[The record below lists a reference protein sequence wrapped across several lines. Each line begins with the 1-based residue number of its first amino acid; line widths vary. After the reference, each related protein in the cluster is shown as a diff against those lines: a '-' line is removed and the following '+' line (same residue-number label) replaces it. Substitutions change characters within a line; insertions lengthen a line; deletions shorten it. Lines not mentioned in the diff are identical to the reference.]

1 MKNVIEAYGSILV
14 LLLNVFACIAVTNA
28 STISAEAK
36 EYKAAVVA
44 EIENSNFNP
53 HVIAACE
60 AQAAQAGY
68 TLEINNCIYDEY
80 QNIQTAEVV
89 LTYTYSLPLFNIQ
102 ETKTTRGIA
111 R

>member
-1 MKNVIEAYGSILV
+1 MKNIIEAYGGLFI

-28 STISAEAK
+28 SSISAEAK

-53 HVIAACE
+53 HVIAACKT
-60 AQAAQAGY
+60 QAANAGY
-68 TLEINNCIYDEY
+68 VLEVTNCIYDEY
-80 QNIQTAEVV
+80 RNIQTAEIV
-89 LTYTYSLPLFNIQ
+89 LSYTYYLPLFNIQ
-102 ETKTTRGIA
+102 EKKTTRGIA